1 MNPVLILTH
10 NCLELTKKCVESVLT
25 QDVDTRILL
34 WDNASTD
41 GTTEWMKTVIRN
53 GFGEDHSTTRVNDIW
68 GHFSQSN
75 LGVSHG
81 WNWGL
86 GYFFDSGA
94 EHVLVANNDTILPP
108 WCYSSLLSYD
118 VPFITGVSVNDL
130 RLLDDPPRVRHTPTT
145 GPDFS
150 CFLIR
155 RDAWEKIGA
164 FEESMVHYCG
174 DLDYDVRAHRAGLK
188 LLNSHVPFYH
198 ERSSTLKLASPRDRR
213 EIELQADAD
222 REVFRE
228 KWGAPALSGNYEALF
243 DEKLFG
249 VDAK

>member
-10 NCLELTKKCVESVLT
+10 NCLELTKKCVESVRT
-25 QDVDTRILL
+25 QDAPDVMLRIL
-34 WDNASTD
+34 DNGSTD
-41 GTTEWMKTVIRN
+41 GTIPWFRELWDSGYKEWSYFN
-53 GFGEDHSTTRVNDIW
+53 FE
-68 GHFSQSN
+68 SN
-75 LGVSHG
+75 KGVSYG
-81 WNWGL
+81 WNRGL
-86 GYFFDSGA
+86 REFLDNYDA
-94 EHVLVANNDTILPP
+94 DHVLVINNDTILPP

-130 RLLDDPPRVRHTPTT
+130 RLLDDPPRVRHTPTA

-155 RDAWEKIGA
+155 RDAWEKIGP
-164 FEESMVHYCG
+164 FDESMVHYCG

-213 EIELQADAD
+213 
-222 REVFRE
+222 
-228 KWGAPALSGNYEALF
+228 
-243 DEKLFG
+243 
-249 VDAK
+249 